1 MLKYDLPD
9 PLTSIRRVAGLVIR
23 LGNVPVCL
31 LLLRISSQ
39 VKKKKFLNL
48 SLKILN
54 TLLIV
59 YISVWLRVCV
69 FIPSQRR
76 EGALC
81 FYLGLHEG
89 LTCT

>member
-9 PLTSIRRVAGLVIR
+9 PLTSIRLVAGLIIR

-31 LLLRISSQ
+31 LLLKIPAQ
-39 VKKKKFLNL
+39 KKVLNV

-54 TLLIV
+54 TMLSV

-81 FYLGLHEG
+81 FYLCLHAG